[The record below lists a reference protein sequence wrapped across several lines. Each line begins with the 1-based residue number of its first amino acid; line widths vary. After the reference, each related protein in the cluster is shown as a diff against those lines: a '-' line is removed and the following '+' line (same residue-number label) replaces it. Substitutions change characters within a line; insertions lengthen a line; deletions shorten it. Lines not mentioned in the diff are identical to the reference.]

1 MERRT
6 SPRTTCP
13 YPPTALKTAPLTS
26 FPGAILPSSRLLY
39 LSRPEHESM
48 ENYIGESL
56 AAGIIRP
63 FSFPIGE
70 GFFFVGKKDGSLRPC
85 VDYRGLNDITVKINY
100 PMPLISSAFVPLH
113 GASVFSKLH
122 PGGR

>member
-1 MERRT
+1 
-6 SPRTTCP
+6 
-13 YPPTALKTAPLTS
+13 
-26 FPGAILPSSRLLY
+26 
-39 LSRPEHESM
+39 M

-56 AAGIIRP
+56 ATGIIRP
-63 FSFPIGE
+63 FSFPVGE